1 MYYIKGLVNGRYFRD
16 GVVDKWMSGPE
27 YATGFGTVSDAAS
40 VLSRSAVDLGR
51 VEIVR
56 VDIVSQETVVS

>member
-1 MYYIKGLVNGRYFRD
+1 MYYIKGLVNGLYF
-16 GVVDKWMSGPE
+16 S
-27 YATGFGTVSDAAS
+27 YCGFPWQANRLDAAGFNTVSDVAS
-40 VLSRSAVDLGR
+40 ALSDSTSILGP